1 MSGDP
6 GSGPTPATTATG
18 PATVTRIAK
27 AAWVA
32 AWDEDA
38 ATHHYLNDIDVVLV
52 GDRIGHLGP
61 GYDGPVDADIDGRDR
76 FVMPGLIDVHAHP
89 STEPLKKGFREEFG
103 NPRMYMSPL
112 YDRAFM
118 LQTDAAGQRIGLQ
131 YAMWE
136 LLRSGVTSV
145 VDLSFPYEGWAE
157 TMAGTGVR
165 AWLVPSYA
173 SAHWSTGDGHS
184 VDYIWDEARG
194 MALLDEAV
202 VVGRSAERDPSGR
215 LSAML
220 GPAQIDTCTEELL
233 AASQAAARD
242 NGWTLHTHAAQS
254 LVEFQEMTRRHG
266 VTPVQWASE
275 IGLLG
280 PDCILAHAIFTD
292 EHSWTRWPGRTDVR
306 LLADSGT
313 GVAHCPG
320 VFARNGQVLEDL
332 GHYVRS
338 GVRLGIGTDSFP
350 HNMLEEMRQAAILAR
365 VATGDV
371 GSVTT
376 GEVFAAATVG
386 GADLLGRPD
395 LGRLAVGAKAD
406 VVLVDLTHPAM
417 QPVRDPLRSLV
428 YTAAD
433 RAVSDVFVDGR
444 HVVAGGQVT
453 TVDIEAV
460 TAGLQSARDRAEAG
474 AAANHF
480 AGRSGLQVSPL
491 SLPGGRSRRIAR

>member
-1 MSGDP
+1 MSGSPD
-6 GSGPTPATTATG
+6 SAATPT
-18 PATVTRIAK
+18 TVTRIGD

-32 AWDEDA
+32 AWDRDS
-38 ATHHYLNDIDVVLV
+38 ATHHYLKNVDVVLE
-52 GDRIGHLGP
+52 GDRIGHIGP
-61 GYDGPVDADIDGRDR
+61 GYRGPIDTEVDGRER

-103 NPRMYMSPL
+103 NPLMYMSPL
-112 YDRAFM
+112 YDRSFM
-118 LQTDAAGQRIGLQ
+118 LQTDAAGQRICLQ
-131 YAMWE
+131 YALWE
-136 LLRSGVTSV
+136 LLRSGVTSI
-145 VDLSFPYEGWAE
+145 VDLSFPYEGWME
-157 TMAGTGVR
+157 TMADTGVR

-173 SAHWSTGDGHS
+173 SARWSTGNGHS
-184 VDYIWDEARG
+184 VDYLWDEARG

-202 VVGRSAERDPSGR
+202 AVGRSIEQHPSGR
-215 LSAML
+215 LAAML

-233 AASQAAARD
+233 LTSLAAARD
-242 NGWTLHTHAAQS
+242 HRWTLHTHASQS

-266 VTPVQWASE
+266 TTPVQWAAD

-292 EHSWTRWPGRTDVR
+292 EHGWTRWPGRIDR
-306 LLADSGT
+306 GLLADSGT

-332 GHYVRS
+332 GGYLRS

-371 GSVTT
+371 ASVTT
-376 GEVFAAATVG
+376 AEVFAAATVG
-386 GADLLGRPD
+386 GADLLGRAD

-406 VVLVDLTHPAM
+406 VVLVDLTNPAM
-417 QPVRDPLRSLV
+417 QPIRDPLRSLI

-453 TVDIEAV
+453 TIDIEAI
-460 TAGLQSARDRAEAG
+460 TAGLAAVRDRAEQSS
-474 AAANHF
+474 AAHHF
-480 AGRSGLQVSPL
+480 AGRSASEVSPL
-491 SLPGGRSRRIAR
+491 SLPVATFR